1 MKRFLTLLLLSIV
14 MFGAL
19 TCPPTTVVA
28 QEEQGYSS
36 STNSA
41 DVAVVESVLRSAER
55 YHYFQQYPLDTAISN
70 QYASQGIIFGGDS
83 PFISTDSA
91 NPTSP
96 VLSGTPRFAGAI
108 EGHFVDPSDGTTATI
123 VESFRLDA
131 GYFDELGSTRIVWF
145 DSQGNKLGQRT
156 NSQMGIE
163 TFEIQGGNIARWRME
178 IVENEPNGF
187 GIDNISL
194 SPVQASVLFREK
206 R

>member
-41 DVAVVESVLRSAER
+41 DVAVVESRSYDLRNGTITFSE
-55 YHYFQQYPLDTAISN
+55 YPLDTAISN

-96 VLSGTPRFAGAI
+96 VLSGTP
-108 EGHFVDPSDGTTATI
+108 
-123 VESFRLDA
+123 
-131 GYFDELGSTRIVWF
+131 
-145 DSQGNKLGQRT
+145 
-156 NSQMGIE
+156 
-163 TFEIQGGNIARWRME
+163 
-178 IVENEPNGF
+178 
-187 GIDNISL
+187 
-194 SPVQASVLFREK
+194 
-206 R
+206 